1 MKKLALI
8 SLTASATL
16 FAGGYKIPESSL
28 NAMALSAAYIAN
40 AHGADASYYNPANM
54 AFETRHALEVD
65 ATYIGLGGIDFDGS
79 VGGSDMTASSKSE
92 TFLTALYR
100 SKTRRCHAGSEH
112 RGSWGSLQTL
122 G

>member
-1 MKKLALI
+1 MLYEVI
-8 SLTASATL
+8 T
-16 FAGGYKIPESSL
+16 KIPESSL

-92 TFLTALYR
+92 TFLVPTLHYIAPKL
-100 SKTRRCHAGSEH
+100 GDV
-112 RGSWGSLQTL
+112 TL
-122 G
+122 GLSIVVPGGLSKRWDDQPARTS